1 MHMNFKSLFD
11 GVDGINDHVDTIH
24 DYLDE
29 VVDNPVVDTLSN
41 REEAK
46 DRMTSFNEAFRKFK
60 SEANSFKEFL
70 KNQGNPIK
78 LDSELKEILKTKFIF
93 VNPEESNMIQMTL
106 DLDEKLCSRVYSCDS
121 FLMNACDYSL
131 DGNPS
136 YIDKLYAYINCKGAE
151 KIYVIGGY
159 CCFGASSLDE
169 VVTRLCSIHTAIGK
183 IIAFLNEPGDSP
195 QRWLFS
201 GKKDLEKWLLTT

>member
-1 MHMNFKSLFD
+1 MYMNFQSLFD
-11 GVDGINDHVDTIH
+11 GVDGINDHVDAIY

-29 VVDNPVVDTLSN
+29 VVDNPVIDTLSN

-46 DRMTSFNEAFRKFK
+46 DRMTSFNKAFRKLK
-60 SEANSFKEFL
+60 SEASSFKEFL
-70 KNQGNPIK
+70 KNQGNPIN
-78 LDSELKEILKTKFIF
+78 LDSELKEMLKTKFIY

-106 DLDEKLCSRVYSCDS
+106 DLDEELCSRGGGGDS

-131 DGNPS
+131 EDNPS
-136 YIDKLYAYINCKGAE
+136 YIDKLYAYANLKGAE
-151 KIYVIGGY
+151 KIYVVGGY
-159 CCFGASSLDE
+159 YCFGASSFEE

-183 IIAFLNEPGDSP
+183 IIAYLNEPGSP

-201 GKKDLEKWLLTT
+201 GKKDLEKWLLTI